1 MTPFP
6 LPSPLNRRPPGLLPL
21 LLLTWGGLQP
31 MASAGAAP
39 AAAPPQHLP
48 IQAYWCPASSAPAP
62 GGASATPPWPAARGS
77 SVVGSARVPAGCV
90 ALEVPRTLRQYS
102 FGLQLRDPLGSDRGM
117 WFPYRPAR
125 RARFWMHRT
134 PHPLDLVFVRDG
146 RVVAIEA
153 AAPPCMHL
161 PCPSYGPDEPV
172 DGVLEVAAGEAVR
185 RGLAAGDP
193 LRVVLLIP
201 VGPEA
206 PAPD

>member
-1 MTPFP
+1 MTPMP
-6 LPSPLNRRPPGLLPL
+6 RRRPLTGRSLALLPL
-21 LLLTWGGLQP
+21 VLLSGEIIQP
-31 MASAGAAP
+31 LALAGATP

-48 IQAYWCPASSAPAP
+48 IEAYWCPTGAAPSPGNAVAISS
-62 GGASATPPWPAARGS
+62 
-77 SVVGSARVPAGCV
+77 SARVPRGCV
-90 ALEVPRTLRQYS
+90 ALEVPRTLLQYS
-102 FGLQLRDPLGSDRGM
+102 FGLQLRDQLGSDRGM

-146 RVVAIEA
+146 RVVAIETS
-153 AAPPCMHL
+153 APPCMHL

-172 DGVLEVAAGEAVR
+172 EGVLELAAGEAAR